1 MTPAYHGRMIELPGE
16 LVLGTR
22 NAGKLR
28 ELEPLLSP
36 LGIRCRSLD
45 GLAGAVEVEET
56 GSTFAENA
64 ALKASQQAV
73 AVARHV
79 LAEDSGLLVDALDGA
94 PGVYSARYSGP
105 GATDERNNDL
115 LLERL
120 AAADPAR
127 GRGAAYECHMAVAA
141 PDGEILVTASG
152 RCRGVIATSRRGS
165 GGFGYD
171 PLFIVPEYHA
181 TFGELGP
188 SVKAVIS
195 HRARAL
201 RRLVEMLRGGLVR

>member
-1 MTPAYHGRMIELPGE
+1 MTAAYDGRMIVLPEE

-28 ELEPLLSP
+28 ELEPLLRP
-36 LGIRCRSLD
+36 LGVRCRSLD

-73 AVARHV
+73 ALSRHV
-79 LAEDSGLLVDALDGA
+79 FAEDSGLLVDALDGA

-141 PDGEILVTASG
+141 PNGEILVTASG

-201 RRLVEMLRGGLVR
+201 RRLVEILRGGRVR

>member
-1 MTPAYHGRMIELPGE
+1 MKAAYHGGMIDLPEE

-28 ELEPLLSP
+28 ELEELLAP

-64 ALKASQQAV
+64 ALKASQQAI
-73 AVARHV
+73 ALSRHV
-79 LAEDSGLLVDALDGA
+79 LAEDSGLVVDALDGA

-127 GRGAAYECHMAVAA
+127 GRGAGYECHMAVAA
-141 PDGEILVTASG
+141 PSGAVLVTASG
-152 RCRGVIATSRRGS
+152 GCRGLIATSRRGS

-201 RRLVEMLRGGLVR
+201 RQLVETLRVRRRR

>member
-1 MTPAYHGRMIELPGE
+1 MIDLPEE

-28 ELEPLLSP
+28 ELEPLLAP
-36 LGIRCRSLD
+36 LGIRCRSLE

-56 GSTFAENA
+56 GTTFAENA
-64 ALKASQQAV
+64 ALKASQQAM
-73 AVARHV
+73 AVRRHV
-79 LAEDSGLLVDALDGA
+79 LAEDSGLVVDALDGA

-120 AAADPAR
+120 AAADPLR
-127 GRGAAYECHMAVAA
+127 GRGAGYECHMAIAA
-141 PDGEILVTASG
+141 PSGEILLTASG
-152 RCRGVIATSRRGS
+152 GCRGVIATVRRGT

-195 HRARAL
+195 HRARAV
-201 RRLVEMLRGGLVR
+201 RQLVELLRVRQRR